1 MPRSAKPKKEK
12 TPRGRNEPVF
22 TEGFVL
28 FLLAGLLVGLGALCL
43 QVASV
48 RPTAQESLAEIYCLA
63 SGTQLMDDERARHMF
78 YDAYAALLDIPDVDA
93 VTDGRLAAL
102 LAERLDLLPSGW
114 YCSWAMVSTHAW
126 RALGA
131 LLLAAAVGLPAEYLF
146 LRRPR
151 EDPSRNRTAR
161 P

>member
-1 MPRSAKPKKEK
+1 MSRSTKA
-12 TPRGRNEPVF
+12 PRGRNEPVF

-28 FLLAGLLVGLGALCL
+28 LLLAGLLVALGALSL

-63 SGTQLMDDERARHMF
+63 SGTQLMDDARASRMF
-78 YDAYAALLDIPDVDA
+78 YDAYAGLLGIPDVDA
-93 VTDGRLAAL
+93 ITDGRLAAL
-102 LAERLDLLPSGW
+102 LEERLDLLPSGW

-126 RALGA
+126 RALGT
-131 LLLAAAVGLPAEYLF
+131 LLLFAAAYLPTEYLF
-146 LRRPR
+146 FRRPR
-151 EDPSRNRTAR
+151 EDAARNRTAR